1 MTYCVQ
7 PRKGLV
13 EQFIKS
19 VSVKALYAIF
29 LNEKKKK
36 NINHVYRKVKNKFS
50 TTALHQKS
58 L

>member
-29 LNEKKKK
+29 LNEKKK